1 MTVDGGGTQYAY
13 DASGQR
19 IRKTTGGV
27 SVDYVYDLSGH
38 AVAEVSSSG
47 VANRMEVFAGSK
59 HLATYST
66 AANSTF
72 FVHADWLG
80 TERARSNMGSVN
92 SGTLCETTTSLP
104 YGDGMASNGS
114 CDPSPLRF
122 TGKQRDPE
130 TASHLGW
137 QDGLDYFGARYYS
150 NSMARF
156 STPDPLRASAS
167 ASDAQSWNRYAY
179 GRGNPLRYTD
189 PTGRRYTICDM
200 NGVCQTDYSD
210 ANFDKNLSGTSQKGR
225 IYDNN
230 GNQIGTYVRTSF
242 DDLSVLG
249 NLFYNKMSAQRQP
262 TNAFIVAFV
271 VVAVAGGAV
280 AAPVSA
286 PAFITLGLVG
296 QTGASEAAASGIS
309 FLSELLATGE
319 TQEAQAW
326 ARALAESPGGRS
338 LITEMD
344 QTTANLMAKEQTS
357 PEVFRTLQN
366 IRAVLAPYVSW

>member
-1 MTVDGGGTQYAY
+1 
-13 DASGQR
+13 
-19 IRKTTGGV
+19 
-27 SVDYVYDLSGH
+27 
-38 AVAEVSSSG
+38 
-47 VANRMEVFAGSK
+47 
-59 HLATYST
+59 
-66 AANSTF
+66 
-72 FVHADWLG
+72 
-80 TERARSNMGSVN
+80 
-92 SGTLCETTTSLP
+92 
-104 YGDGMASNGS
+104 
-114 CDPSPLRF
+114 
-122 TGKQRDPE
+122 
-130 TASHLGW
+130 
-137 QDGLDYFGARYYS
+137 
-150 NSMARF
+150 
-156 STPDPLRASAS
+156 
-167 ASDAQSWNRYAY
+167 
-179 GRGNPLRYTD
+179 
-189 PTGRRYTICDM
+189 
-200 NGVCQTDYSD
+200 
-210 ANFDKNLSGTSQKGR
+210 
-225 IYDNN
+225 
-230 GNQIGTYVRTSF
+230 
-242 DDLSVLG
+242 VLG